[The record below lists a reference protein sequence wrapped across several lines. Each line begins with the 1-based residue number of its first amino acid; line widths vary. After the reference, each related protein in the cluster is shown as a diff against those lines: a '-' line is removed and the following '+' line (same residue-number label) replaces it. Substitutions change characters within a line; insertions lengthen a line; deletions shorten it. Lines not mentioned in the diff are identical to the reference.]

1 MYIACVSAVTRNIRN
16 NAVMYNINILYYDSS
31 TFKLHR
37 RFFKLMNTCVTFEHK
52 KPQIQACRFH
62 HEHVFAVET
71 TKESI
76 ISFFK
81 MAENTIGNISNKSE
95 NVTAKGK
102 GKKEIVQLK
111 K

>member
-1 MYIACVSAVTRNIRN
+1 
-16 NAVMYNINILYYDSS
+16 
-31 TFKLHR
+31 
-37 RFFKLMNTCVTFEHK
+37 MNTCVTFEHK

-62 HEHVFAVET
+62 EHVFVVET